1 MDIYIF
7 PCLFSWVLECF
18 HSAWT
23 WKLSMNMVCTPKKA
37 DLGHK
42 QRKINP
48 NFFFC
53 MGCFTPKFL
62 LERKISPRIFLWFVL
77 SLNFHCQPD
86 ASAFVGILFK
96 FNFPDFQLQTNHG
109 VNVWNRQ
116 NHEHG
121 KHWGFGEMMEWKVV
135 LSGST
140 GEAAVPEMPPS
151 PGRECL
157 WACGFPFPTWEVFP
171 AHLHCLLKVFSSS
184 KGHPVDFRPRECGV
198 GDVWVNTAL

>member
-48 NFFFC
+48 NFFFV
-53 MGCFTPKFL
+53 
-62 LERKISPRIFLWFVL
+62 WVVL
-77 SLNFHCQPD
+77 PLNFCWKEKSAPESSPD
-86 ASAFVGILFK
+86 LFCPSIFTANLLAFVGILFK

-121 KHWGFGEMMEWKVV
+121 KHWGFGGMMEWKVV
-135 LSGST
+135 LSASR